1 MQKIMAFVVVITGL
15 FCATHVALADYP
27 TRPITLVLGF
37 PAGGPS
43 DVMARIFG
51 KKLEQVL
58 GQPIVIETRTGAG
71 GNLAGEMVA
80 RAAPDGYTLLL
91 ANSGML
97 AANVRLYKRMGFD
110 PEKDF
115 APITLVG
122 AQANVLVIN
131 PSVPARTLAE
141 LIAFAQTN
149 PGKISFAS
157 GGHGSSQHL
166 AGELLKRE
174 AKIDILHVPYRGI
187 APALQDVIAGHVP
200 MMFSSVSPVLGH
212 IQSGSLRPL
221 AVTTLQRTALLPK
234 IPTIAESGFPGFE
247 ATGWHGLVA
256 PAGTSREVIMTIYRA
271 MMITLNDR
279 EVRTS
284 LTDLGVD
291 IAATTPDE
299 FAAYIKAE
307 IPKWAA
313 IIKVSGA
320 TLE

>member
-1 MQKIMAFVVVITGL
+1 MQKIMAFVVAITGL

-27 TRPITLVLGF
+27 TRPITLVLGL

-187 APALQDVIAGHVP
+187 APALQDVIAGH
-200 MMFSSVSPVLGH
+200 
-212 IQSGSLRPL
+212 
-221 AVTTLQRTALLPK
+221 
-234 IPTIAESGFPGFE
+234 
-247 ATGWHGLVA
+247 
-256 PAGTSREVIMTIYRA
+256 
-271 MMITLNDR
+271 
-279 EVRTS
+279 
-284 LTDLGVD
+284 
-291 IAATTPDE
+291 
-299 FAAYIKAE
+299 
-307 IPKWAA
+307 
-313 IIKVSGA
+313 
-320 TLE
+320 